1 MNQRETV
8 ELVARREFD
17 EGFRSRAWRAAVAIQ
32 MLVVAGIA
40 IVSIVT
46 SGGSGIH
53 TRHLAIAGPEATTI
67 AAKARSE
74 ARGYGIKLEV
84 EDTTSAAV
92 AREKVQDEDADAA
105 LGPRGLTTGKDPDA
119 SLVALIQTAAR
130 TVRGEAKLRAAGLSP
145 AQARAALEPKPLPT
159 VEITT
164 GEGEGGSGLAYIGAL
179 LLYVALIGFGYS
191 IAASVVTEK
200 SSRVVEVILSA
211 IRPAQLLTG
220 KMIGIGLLGL
230 LQVGA
235 VAAIGLA
242 IAVPGGAISL
252 PSSTPETVILVL
264 VYFLLGYV
272 LYGGLFAAA
281 ASLVS
286 RQEDIQSTTGPIM
299 IVLIAS
305 YLATNA
311 ALGNASGGLATIG
324 TFLPPMAPMLV
335 PGRAAQGDLPA
346 GELVASLLLM
356 LASIV
361 VVIILAARIYDR
373 SVLRFGTPMKLRD
386 AAKFAMRR
394 G

>member
-1 MNQRETV
+1 MTRRETI
-8 ELVARREFD
+8 ELVARREFG

-46 SGGSGIH
+46 SGGSGVH
-53 TRHLAIAGPEATTI
+53 TRQLAIAGPQATAI

-84 EDTTSAAV
+84 EDATSAAV
-92 AREKVQDEDADAA
+92 AREKVEDEDADAA

-119 SLVALIQTAAR
+119 ALVALIQNAAR

-179 LLYVALIGFGYS
+179 LLYVALITFGYS
-191 IAASVVTEK
+191 IASSVVTEK

-211 IRPAQLLTG
+211 IRPVQLLAG
-220 KMIGIGLLGL
+220 KLIGVGLLGL
-230 LQVGA
+230 LQIGA
-235 VAAIGLA
+235 VAAIGLI
-242 IAVPGGAISL
+242 IAVPGGAVSL
-252 PSSTPETVILVL
+252 PSSTPETVALVL
-264 VYFLLGYV
+264 LYFALGYV
-272 LYGGLFAAA
+272 FYGGLFAAA

-286 RQEDIQSTTGPIM
+286 RQEDTQSTTGPILV
-299 IVLIAS
+299 VLIAS

-335 PGRAAQGDLPA
+335 PGRAAQGDLPV
-346 GELVASLLLM
+346 GELVASLLIM
-356 LASIV
+356 VAAIV
-361 VVIILAARIYDR
+361 VVIIAAARIYDR
-373 SVLRFGTPMKLRD
+373 SVLRFGTPMKLRE
-386 AAKFAMRR
+386 AFQLALRR